1 MWPKKMM
8 ETTRVAILRAVP
20 NKEQVKAPHLRE
32 NEKKQGEVRT
42 CKGIIVRKQEGVR
55 RSQKGRK

>member
-42 CKGIIVRKQEGVR
+42 CKGIIVREQDGVWG
-55 RSQKGRK
+55 S